1 MEEYVRKELEEIC
14 QDILNNTQATDI
26 EQQLASAQ
34 SLYEKLLVLNY
45 VSSRKQ
51 NITQTAPQE
60 APKPEPKVEAPAPPP
75 VEEIPKPEPPKPIAE
90 EKREVVEPIAE
101 APKPIEPVAEAPK
114 PAPVPNPFEEK
125 PEPINE
131 SPVIEKEL
139 VDDKTPQQQQMEEVL
154 AKSSEPKTASKN
166 SSINERYGT
175 GAITLGLNDRIAFV
189 NQLFGGQQEDL
200 NRVISQINTL
210 ESFQEAEDFIEQ
222 MIKPEYDWSQ
232 KEEFEMRFMDR
243 VKQKFGE

>member
-1 MEEYVRKELEEIC
+1 MEEYVRKELEDIC
-14 QDILNNTQATDI
+14 NNILSDTQGT
-26 EQQLASAQ
+26 ELKQQLASVQ
-34 SLYEKLLVLNY
+34 ELYEKLLVLNY

-60 APKPEPKVEAPAPPP
+60 AAKPEAKEVIPAPNQVQDTPPP
-75 VEEIPKPEPPKPIAE
+75 VQEIPKPEPPKP
-90 EKREVVEPIAE
+90 VVEEIPE
-101 APKPIEPVAEAPK
+101 VREPVAEAPK
-114 PAPVPNPFEEK
+114 PTPVPEPVQEK

-131 SPVIEKEL
+131 SPVVEKEL

-154 AKSSEPKTASKN
+154 HESSQPKTSSKS

-210 ESFQEAEDFIEQ
+210 ESFQEAEDFIEN
-222 MIKPEYDWSQ
+222 MIKPDYDWSQ

-243 VKQKFGE
+243 VRQKFGE

>member
-14 QDILNNTQATDI
+14 HDILNNTQATDI
-26 EQQLASAQ
+26 EQQLASVQ

-45 VSSRKQ
+45 VSSRKP
-51 NITQTAPQE
+51 NVATVEPQT
-60 APKPEPKVEAPAPPP
+60 APKPEPQVEKPAPTPVQETPP
-75 VEEIPKPEPPKPIAE
+75 PATPQPVI
-90 EKREVVEPIAE
+90 EKTPEVVEPIAE
-101 APKPIEPVAEAPK
+101 APKVEATPPPV
-114 PAPVPNPFEEK
+114 EEN

-154 AKSSEPKTASKN
+154 RQSSEPKSPSKS

-200 NRVISQINTL
+200 NRVISQINTF
-210 ESFQEAEDFIEQ
+210 ESYQEAEDFIEN
-222 MIKPEYDWSQ
+222 MIKPDYDWSQ
-232 KEEFEMRFMDR
+232 KEEFELRFMNR
-243 VKQKFGE
+243 VRQKFGE